1 MGREL
6 ARRSGAEIISLD
18 SMKIYR
24 RMDIGTAKPSAD
36 MQNEVPHHV
45 IDVVE
50 PSEEFSVARYVELA
64 GAAIADVQRRGK
76 TVFVVGGTPL
86 YLKALTE
93 GLFDGPGADPAIRER
108 LRAEAKAE
116 GPDHLHQ
123 RLQSVDPQAANR
135 IHPNDLRRIIR
146 ALEVFELTGTPITEL
161 QAQWDRGHSRYDYIL
176 IGLRRELED
185 QNRRT
190 NARVK
195 RIIDAGLA
203 EEVRSLLAE
212 HDPLSNAARRAL
224 GYAEMVRHLEGEL
237 SLADAVEWIKINT
250 RQFAKAQRTW
260 FKRFLETE
268 WIDLTEDAAVS
279 AVADE
284 LFSRHELIWKP
295 LPN

>member
-1 MGREL
+1 
-6 ARRSGAEIISLD
+6 
-18 SMKIYR
+18 
-24 RMDIGTAKPSAD
+24 
-36 MQNEVPHHV
+36 
-45 IDVVE
+45 
-50 PSEEFSVARYVELA
+50 
-64 GAAIADVQRRGK
+64 
-76 TVFVVGGTPL
+76 
-86 YLKALTE
+86 
-93 GLFDGPGADPAIRER
+93 
-108 LRAEAKAE
+108 
-116 GPDHLHQ
+116 
-123 RLQSVDPQAANR
+123 
-135 IHPNDLRRIIR
+135 
-146 ALEVFELTGTPITEL
+146 
-161 QAQWDRGHSRYDYIL
+161 
-176 IGLRRELED
+176 LED

>member
-195 RIIDAGLA
+195 RMIDAGLA